1 MMQLFCTK
9 AQTGARKKGWCKL
22 GVVCTVSLS
31 CPEEPVRASFFPSLH
46 LEASQSRHRKDSVLV
61 F

>member
-9 AQTGARKKGWCKL
+9 AQTGL
-22 GVVCTVSLS
+22 GRRAGASWALS
-31 CPEEPVRASFFPSLH
+31 ELFLSFPEEPARASFFPSLH
-46 LEASQSRHRKDSVLV
+46 VEASQSRHRKDSVLV